1 MEKQIVTQHTAI
13 YSNENSWSLLKSGL
27 VKLNPTKVFILMD
40 TNTHE
45 HCYELFLECAGIKNS
60 VETVIIHSGEINKTN
75 YTSTNI

>member
-13 YSNENSWSLLKSGL
+13 YCNENSWSLLKSGL

-45 HCYELFLECAGIKNS
+45 HCYELFLERAGIKIS
-60 VETVIIHSGEINKTN
+60 VETIIIPRGEINKQFTPV
-75 YTSTNI
+75 